1 VGVDALE
8 QTGPDERVASGGRLC
23 AALGADVQPVTC
35 VRRRPSAVSRFGR
48 RPLRTRQSPRHGLPR
63 ARSQLADRGERPAQV
78 SHVLSGLNGHVTQ
91 PWVRRRSYGS
101 ECPCR
106 STLARGARHCGRSTS
121 SRMRQGRSRPGHG
134 AQGHPPAAGG
144 TAPPVDREHA
154 PPQLRP
160 GQVPGIAT
168 RFRLVRQRWPLR
180 CGRRRS
186 WNNLPSPCRAACEH
200 AVGLDKV
207 RTRRR
212 NPRRQTLQERER
224 GERDAWPA
232 SWDRPCRWSI
242 ESPPSIPRT

>member
-1 VGVDALE
+1 MLSLRRDRLEAGGRVVLNPDENVDEGWVGVDALE

-121 SRMRQGRSRPGHG
+121 SRMRKVARGQ
-134 AQGHPPAAGG
+134 G
-144 TAPPVDREHA
+144 TAHRDIR
-154 PPQLRP
+154 PPQVGQRLRSTANTRHNSPAQVRYLASLP
-160 GQVPGIAT
+160 GFALFDSAG
-168 RFRLVRQRWPLR
+168 R
-180 CGRRRS
+180 C
-186 WNNLPSPCRAACEH
+186 
-200 AVGLDKV
+200 
-207 RTRRR
+207 
-212 NPRRQTLQERER
+212 
-224 GERDAWPA
+224 DADA
-232 SWDRPCRWSI
+232 G
-242 ESPPSIPRT
+242 